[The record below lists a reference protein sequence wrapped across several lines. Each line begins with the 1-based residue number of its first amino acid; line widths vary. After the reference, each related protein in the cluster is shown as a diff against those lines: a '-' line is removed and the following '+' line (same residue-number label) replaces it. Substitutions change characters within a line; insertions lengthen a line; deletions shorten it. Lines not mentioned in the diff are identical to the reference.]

1 MSEMQK
7 SFLINWYQD
16 NEVLNRINTML
27 PTHPLPFVNNG
38 QHWAEQTVLGD
49 GVQYTRKNK
58 KSLEKY
64 INEIP
69 QNCSKRQ

>member
-1 MSEMQK
+1 
-7 SFLINWYQD
+7 
-16 NEVLNRINTML
+16 ML

-64 INEIP
+64 VNEIP